1 MPEARRGALQ
11 GDTPSVR
18 ASCSA
23 AAVGRPSRSSAWECL
38 PDGRVAGS
46 ERELGGGRGI
56 PWAHTARARGGRS
69 RPSAHPCADPKRPQ
83 GGAAVG
89 RKQQTRT
96 QPTSE
101 NSVKGKSKS
110 SSTDFRRFI
119 YLKSKRCIL
128 VTVI

>member
-1 MPEARRGALQ
+1 MPEARRGQLQ
-11 GDTPSVR
+11 GNTPVVR
-18 ASCSA
+18 ASRSA
-23 AAVGRPSRSSAWECL
+23 APVGGAGTSSAWECL
-38 PDGRVAGS
+38 PDGRVAGG

-89 RKQQTRT
+89 RKQTRT
-96 QPTSE
+96 EPTSE

-119 YLKSKRCIL
+119 CLKSKRCIL